1 MANTRLTQ
9 FFYTKHM
16 MPALISG
23 KFAVGGTGAVG
34 TLSTAPGVTSVTR
47 LAAGIY
53 KILLQDNWNAVYS
66 VVGSALAPVTGS
78 DVAAGSLTP
87 GVVYVI
93 TALGTTTTAQWV
105 TAGVP
110 VGIAPAVG
118 VAFLAAATSAGTG
131 TAKAIGASG
140 VNTIEAV
147 GLPSTTIAPSGI
159 GSPGGYVII
168 KCIGPTDAS
177 TTTPIAVDPAS
188 GSTIAF
194 QIYLS
199 NSTARG

>member
-1 MANTRLTQ
+1 MANTRLSQ
-9 FFYTKHM
+9 FFYTKHI

-23 KFAVGGTGAVG
+23 RFAVGATGAVG
-34 TLSTAPGVTSVTR
+34 TLSVAPGVTSVTR

-53 KILLQDNWNAVYS
+53 KILLQDNWNSVYS
-66 VVGSALAPVTGS
+66 VIGSAYAPVTGS
-78 DVAAGSLTP
+78 DVLATALTP
-87 GVVYVI
+87 GTLYVI
-93 TALGTTTTAQWV
+93 TALGTTTTAQWI

-110 VGIAPAVG
+110 AGITPAVG
-118 VAFLAAATSAGTG
+118 VAFLAAATSSGTG
-131 TAKAIGASG
+131 TAKAVGTSG
-140 VNTIEAV
+140 VNTVEAA
-147 GLPSTTIAPSGI
+147 GLPSATIAPIGI

-177 TTTPIAVDPAS
+177 TTTPIAVDPAN